1 MRLETKVGEHQMSKK
16 LIVGLIVGLLSSPA
30 WSAGI
35 AFNEHAASATAVGGA
50 VVSTVDDASA
60 VYYNPAAVARLK
72 GTQVYLGS
80 TIVMP
85 ALSYTQDFFG
95 ESVTTDSNELIAP
108 VPSAFATYQ
117 IDDEY
122 VIGVGFYLP
131 WGLSA
136 SWPEGPQRD
145 VLREQAFRSPTIAPV
160 IAVDLNDWKEGLSL
174 GAGVDVTF
182 IGFRTER
189 DVYLGDAIGQ
199 IAGSATGIGV
209 TGRFGMHMESPYVD
223 GTKFGLNFRTPMNIN
238 LEGNFD
244 FTAPEETREL
254 LPADQGATG
263 AYTMPWNV
271 TLGMSSTWMEEKLT
285 SSVDI
290 TYWNWKSSDEIVF
303 KFDDGSSTTLPR
315 NWKDSVT
322 LRFGLEYDLEPVFI
336 RAGYVWDQTPVPTST
351 LTSSLPDV
359 DRHFFNGGIGV
370 TLGNFTIDA
379 AVSYLHADE
388 RTGLQAGPYGTPRPY
403 TPEDKATY
411 TVDYIGGA
419 IHVGYSFG
427 EAEAPAEE

>member
-1 MRLETKVGEHQMSKK
+1 MSKK
-16 LIVGLIVGLLSSPA
+16 LIVGLMVGLLASPA

-35 AFNEHAASATAVGGA
+35 AFNEHAASATGVGGA

-72 GTQVYLGS
+72 GTQFYLGT

-85 ALSYTQDFFG
+85 KLSYTQDFFG
-95 ESVTTDSNELIAP
+95 DTITTDSNELVAP

-122 VIGVGFYLP
+122 VVGVGFYLP

-136 SWPEGPQRD
+136 SWPEGPQAD
-145 VLREQAFRSPTIAPV
+145 QLREQAFRSPTISPV
-160 IAVDLNDWKEGLSL
+160 IAVDLGDWKTGLAI

-182 IGFRTER
+182 VGFRTER
-189 DVYLGDAIGQ
+189 DVFLGDEIGK
-199 IAGSATGIGV
+199 IAGSATGIGI
-209 TGRFGMHMESPYVD
+209 TGRFGMHLESDYVE
-223 GTKFGLNFRTPMNIN
+223 GTKFGLNFRTPMNID

-244 FTAPEETREL
+244 FTAPEEFREIF
-254 LPADQGATG
+254 PADQGATG

-271 TLGMSSTWMEEKLT
+271 TLGISSMWMEDKLT
-285 SSVDI
+285 SSVDL

-303 KFDDGSSTTLPR
+303 NFDDGSSSVIPR
-315 NWKDSVT
+315 YWNDSVT
-322 LRFGLEYDLEPVFI
+322 VRVGLEYDFDSVFV
-336 RAGYVWDQTPVPTST
+336 RAGYAWDQTPVPSKT

-359 DRHFFNGGIGV
+359 DRHFFNGGVGV
-370 TLGNFTIDA
+370 NVGNFTIDA

-388 RTGLQAGPYGTPRPY
+388 RAGLQSGPYGTPRPY

-411 TVDYIGGA
+411 NVDYIGAA
-419 IHVGYSFG
+419 IHVGYTFG
-427 EAEAPAEE
+427 EAEEAAEE